1 MYKKSVQGWLKHLD
15 FMILDVVC
23 LWISFTLAFG
33 MRHGSLNVFANSLY
47 RDMMWSL
54 ALMDIVVIF
63 FFDSLKNV
71 LKRGFYHEFTAT
83 VKQTCLITLCSV
95 FYLFTFKEANDY
107 SRLVLTYTAA
117 LYLLLSY
124 ITRNIWKYLLRKYLG
139 GNGRRS
145 LLIVTVSEIV
155 DTVIDNIKN
164 KNYSDYIVTG
174 VCILDDKARGRTID
188 GVPVVADKEDLV
200 EYVCREWVD
209 EVFLNIPE
217 SEPYPSELLD
227 KFIEMGVVVHMK
239 LAKSQNLLGKKQF
252 VERLGTYTVLTTSI
266 NSVSRRQIVLKRML
280 DILGGLAGCII
291 TGILCIFV
299 GPAIYI
305 QSPGP
310 IFFKQTRVGK
320 NGKLFQMYKFRSMY
334 MDAEERK
341 AELMK
346 ENRVQDGMMFKL
358 DFDPRIIGSKK
369 LPDGTIK
376 KGVGNFIRD
385 WSLDEFPQFLN
396 VLKGDMSL
404 VGTRPPTVDE
414 WDKYELHHRARLAT
428 KPGLTGMWQVSGRS
442 NITDLYN
449 IRVSDYAMGFRK
461 KYSIATNAK
470 IHTGKK
476 CVVNMDLK
484 DFFPSITQKQV
495 FQIFYY
501 YGYTIDVSYLL
512 SRLCTHEGRV
522 PQGAPTSPYLSNIIC
537 LKLDKRLSKLA
548 EKCEADYTRYADDI
562 TFSGGAGL
570 KSIILRVKEII
581 EDEGFVVNEKKT
593 RIQFDYQGQEVTGIN
608 VSGEKITVNK
618 RYKKKIFQEIYYC
631 KKYGPSNHLK
641 HVGCDKRFY
650 KEHMYGKAYFV
661 HMIEPDI
668 GKEILRQLDE
678 IRWEE

>member
-1 MYKKSVQGWLKHLD
+1 
-15 FMILDVVC
+15 
-23 LWISFTLAFG
+23 
-33 MRHGSLNVFANSLY
+33 
-47 RDMMWSL
+47 
-54 ALMDIVVIF
+54 MDIVVIF

-71 LKRGFYHEFTAT
+71 LKRGFYQEFVMT

-95 FYLFTFKEANDY
+95 FYLFTFKEAENY
-107 SRLVLTYTAA
+107 SRLVLGYTAA

-124 ITRNIWKYLLRKYLG
+124 VLRCLWKNCLRKYFG
-139 GNGRRS
+139 GAEKRS
-145 LLIVTVSEIV
+145 LLIVTVSDIV

-164 KNYSDYIVTG
+164 KNYGDYFVTG
-174 VCILDDKARGRTID
+174 VCILDKKAKGRVID
-188 GVPVVADKEDLV
+188 GVTVVADEDDLV

-209 EVFLNIPE
+209 EVFINIPE
-217 SEPYPSELLD
+217 SEPYPAELLD

-252 VERLGTYTVLTTSI
+252 VEHLGTYTVLTTSI
-266 NSVSRRQIVLKRML
+266 NSVSRRQIILKRMM
-280 DILGGLAGCII
+280 DIAGGLAGCII

-320 NGKLFQMYKFRSMY
+320 NGKMFQMYKFRSMY

-442 NITDLYN
+442 NITDLKEKN
-449 IRVSDYAMGFRK
+449 QGFASCWSLNHLAVSQIRASFVLGLYLFLL
-461 KYSIATNAK
+461 NAK
-470 IHTGKK
+470 IVYAALYVREFNSERKWQIASTSVMLHLFVYEIPEKK
-476 CVVNMDLK
+476 DYKLLLSN
-484 DFFPSITQKQV
+484 
-495 FQIFYY
+495 
-501 YGYTIDVSYLL
+501 L
-512 SRLCTHEGRV
+512 SRLIPSDFYGNRV
-522 PQGAPTSPYLSNIIC
+522 STKPECLFKSWKKQYQKYNQNSNDALKKYHTSLEY
-537 LKLDKRLSKLA
+537 K
-548 EKCEADYTRYADDI
+548 Y
-562 TFSGGAGL
+562 
-570 KSIILRVKEII
+570 
-581 EDEGFVVNEKKT
+581 
-593 RIQFDYQGQEVTGIN
+593 EVTLDLENFFPTIN
-608 VSGEKITVNK
+608 PKELCS
-618 RYKKKIFQEIYYC
+618 
-631 KKYGPSNHLK
+631 SN
-641 HVGCDKRFY
+641 
-650 KEHMYGKAYFV
+650 
-661 HMIEPDI
+661 
-668 GKEILRQLDE
+668 
-678 IRWEE
+678 